1 MSTAGAAARAILKA
15 GSRRVPSSAAAAAAA
30 GSVREGGGV
39 VAGVGKRGVASAV
52 GLHQNHQNH
61 HHQHQQ
67 QQRFYQQHGFAIM
80 AGSAFTLL
88 SLSLAMSEPESL
100 EDILPSFLL
109 EKLHHHQQEGPT
121 SSGAGA
127 PPAASF
133 ARIEEVRVN
142 EKLKKYRKN
151 YGNDMD

>member
-1 MSTAGAAARAILKA
+1 MSTAGAAARALLKA
-15 GSRRVPSSAAAAAAA
+15 GSRRLPSSAAAASA
-30 GSVREGGGV
+30 GSVRGGGGGA

-61 HHQHQQ
+61 HHQ

-88 SLSLAMSEPESL
+88 SLSLALSEPESL

-109 EKLHHHQQEGPT
+109 ENLYHHQQEGPT
-121 SSGAGA
+121 GAGA
-127 PPAASF
+127 GAAF
-133 ARIEEVRVN
+133 ARIEEVREE
-142 EKLKKYRKN
+142 EKLRNRK
-151 YGNDMD
+151 